1 MSDIAISVKK
11 YFDGTIPLDE
21 AADGADV
28 EADSLKEC
36 TANEKKQISEWIQ
49 ENYWQYLDGMTEA
62 ENELLRIADPV
73 EQEELYAS
81 W

>member
-1 MSDIAISVKK
+1 MIAISVKK
-11 YFDGTIPLDE
+11 YFDGVIPFKE

-28 EADSLKEC
+28 EAESLKEC
-36 TANEKKQISEWIQ
+36 TAEEKQQISEWVQ
-49 ENYWQYLDGMTEA
+49 ENYWQYLDDMTEN